1 MIEGFEALRG
11 SRPSPDKTLGS
22 GLWRVVLF
30 TCPRSHLGADWA
42 QGLEGRLP
50 GDPGQGWPLSRR
62 GLQVRS
68 PSPWAGVTGSSWS
81 QSCCSRGPGKGVA
94 GASEWL
100 SGPPGCPVSPQNQ
113 SLLALGE
120 EVQRLSEMEAQVQ
133 KRQEEILALQEE
145 REALRKQLKCL
156 LKSKSLEAM
165 PSHVLQVSSGR
176 RSVD

>member
-1 MIEGFEALRG
+1 M
-11 SRPSPDKTLGS
+11 
-22 GLWRVVLF
+22 
-30 TCPRSHLGADWA
+30 
-42 QGLEGRLP
+42 
-50 GDPGQGWPLSRR
+50 
-62 GLQVRS
+62 RS
-68 PSPWAGVTGSSWS
+68 PSPWAEVAGSSWA

-156 LKSKSLEAM
+156 LKSKSLEAV
-165 PSHVLQVSSGR
+165 PSYVLPVSSGR